1 MLWCTHISLKQ
12 MINLDQKYE
21 SYVRNGS
28 KKLRIDGLEE
38 RVRGYGYTDD
48 GKDID
53 GYYLITDNY
62 TLFYN
67 REEQFLRMEALEE
80 VSTVA
85 WQSFSFPLLY
95 RSSKVLSLS
104 LDIWS
109 GWWYDRDMTK
119 LLHYDKVFSIP
130 SWMDF
135 WWENSTT
142 PFWII
147 AWSVLTK

>member
-21 SYVRNGS
+21 SYVRNGT

-67 REEQFLRMEALEE
+67 KQEQFLRMEALEE

-85 WQSFSFPLLY
+85 WQASHFPLLY
-95 RSSKVLSLS
+95 WSSKVLSLF

-109 GWWYDRDMTK
+109 GWWYDRNMTK

-147 AWSVLTK
+147 VW